1 MARERGG
8 EEHILGAYIAIT
20 LPGGGRQAVAS
31 GALAEAGVATSR
43 EAAATQK
50 ISAEA
55 AALYHSAIGA
65 MTTWQATHSAAERLQ
80 RAADMTAR
88 AYQLGEGSLN
98 DLLTA
103 RRLANEAQ
111 LAARLAR
118 LQDHPEG
125 ARHDAGRSRNPPRRA
140 GRAGNARHPA
150 PAPAAFD
157 VQIRADRHHHRFRGR
172 HRHLL
177 GAPAGRRTP
186 GRRDGQPAARRHRR
200 HGADHDAARRN
211 VHVHHRGR
219 PAAGRKTRPARLGDP
234 PAAAHHSRRCRRQ
247 QPGRRGA
254 HLRGRAATAKP
265 GRARAGAEGLAGGAG
280 NQQPQRRR
288 RPPERRRGS
297 RCWCAPKGRFARSTT

>member
-88 AYQLGEGSLN
+88 AYQLGEGNLN

-111 LAARLAR
+111 LGARLAQLEALELRYR
-118 LQDHPEG
+118 LML
-125 ARHDAGRSRNPPRRA
+125 DA
-140 GRAGNARHPA
+140 HQLW
-150 PAPAAFD
+150 D
-157 VQIRADRHHHRFRGR
+157 LD
-172 HRHLL
+172 
-177 GAPAGRRTP
+177 
-186 GRRDGQPAARRHRR
+186 
-200 HGADHDAARRN
+200 
-211 VHVHHRGR
+211 
-219 PAAGRKTRPARLGDP
+219 
-234 PAAAHHSRRCRRQ
+234 
-247 QPGRRGA
+247 
-254 HLRGRAATAKP
+254 
-265 GRARAGAEGLAGGAG
+265 
-280 NQQPQRRR
+280 
-288 RPPERRRGS
+288 
-297 RCWCAPKGRFARSTT
+297 

>member
-1 MARERGG
+1 RERVPDPTLGVQMARERGG

-65 MTTWQATHSAAERLQ
+65 MTTWQATQSAAERLQ

-118 LQDHPEG
+118 LE
-125 ARHDAGRSRNPPRRA
+125 ALESRYRLLLDA
-140 GRAGNARHPA
+140 HQLW
-150 PAPAAFD
+150 D
-157 VQIRADRHHHRFRGR
+157 LD
-172 HRHLL
+172 
-177 GAPAGRRTP
+177 
-186 GRRDGQPAARRHRR
+186 
-200 HGADHDAARRN
+200 
-211 VHVHHRGR
+211 
-219 PAAGRKTRPARLGDP
+219 
-234 PAAAHHSRRCRRQ
+234 
-247 QPGRRGA
+247 
-254 HLRGRAATAKP
+254 
-265 GRARAGAEGLAGGAG
+265 
-280 NQQPQRRR
+280 
-288 RPPERRRGS
+288 
-297 RCWCAPKGRFARSTT
+297 